1 MSEKE
6 TLGMTEQVKE
16 TKELSPAEKAK
27 KKKAKYAFAK
37 VVVALCV
44 VLCVVLTVFELGVTY
59 RTIKAI
65 EVDGTEYSVAE
76 YNWLYT
82 NSVYEVYNNLYKT
95 YGEMAAYFF
104 NPQGNLS
111 EQVYD
116 SETGETW
123 AEYIKTYTDNTF
135 VEMTKLY
142 DEGKSVGYELDEEY
156 LETIETEWDSM
167 EAVAK
172 SYGYTVNDY
181 AEMNYGRGVN
191 EKVFKGMYERYY
203 YAFTYAENFAE
214 NEEVSADD
222 IDAYYGENAER
233 FDSVSYKTYF
243 ASGTAAEGE
252 DVKAAME
259 EAKAKAEAVLA
270 GTEEAEFTEANYS
283 VKASVSGTYA
293 DWLFDEA
300 RVAGD
305 KELFE
310 TESGYY
316 VVEFVEANDLH
327 YNTVDVR
334 HILVAP
340 EDTSNETAWQEALEA
355 AEEYEAEWKELGG
368 SEENFAEVAA
378 KYSVDSSA
386 ANGGLYE
393 NVFKGQMV
401 SEFEDWC
408 FDSAR
413 KSGDVEIIKT
423 SYGYHIMYFVG
434 EAEEYYTYAVT
445 ESVKDARYSEYVENL
460 TAGKELSE
468 LSGAK
473 FGGKHFN

>member
-191 EKVFKGMYERYY
+191 EKVFKEMYERYY

-401 SEFEDWC
+401 TEFEDWC
-408 FDSAR
+408 FDPAR
-413 KSGDVEIIKT
+413 KAGDSEIIKT
-423 SYGYHIMYFVG
+423 QFGYHIMYFSGV
-434 EAEEYYTYAVT
+434 AEEYY
-445 ESVKDARYSEYVENL
+445 SYVVDNAIRGERLN
-460 TAGKELSE
+460 AHIDEIIEGVEVSE
-468 LSGAK
+468 L
-473 FGGKHFN
+473 FGNRFVGKHYA